1 MASTLT
7 NSTLTV
13 TLTEKCIMDGTDVGK
28 TRGYTVSTAIRE
40 FAHMFRNLAAAFQ
53 PLLEFKS
60 TETESGSQFDAD
72 VVKYVRVTN
81 LDDSAKVGLVI
92 VYGSATANPT
102 TETGRFTIQIGP
114 LETWTM
120 GSPLA
125 YCFEGEGVPYRDVI
139 ALEARGLSGSTPDI
153 EVVVGSA

>member
-40 FAHMFRNLAAAFQ
+40 FAHLFRNLTAAFL
-53 PLLEFKS
+53 PLLSFAS
-60 TETESGSQFDAD
+60 TERESGVQFDAD
-72 VVKYVRVTN
+72 LVKYVRVTN
-81 LDDSAKVGLVI
+81 LDDSAKIGLVI
-92 VYGSATANPT
+92 VYGDATVNPV
-102 TETGRFTIQIGP
+102 TETGRFTVQIGP
-114 LETWTM
+114 LETWMM
-120 GSPLA
+120 GSPID

-139 ALEARGLSGSTPDI
+139 ALEARGLSGATPDI